1 MVRFQQSRES
11 ERSREV
17 KRQRKDGEPQRL
29 SIPSGGQRGSL
40 TSTVFSHQKQSTFNR
55 SGFTTSPR
63 GGYQTVHAYDS
74 RVGVTAAHRHGMS
87 QGCFRADKSWEGEH
101 VCRAASFGDSVA
113 NLRLSELYILVLN
126 KQICKQTGQP
136 GPQPVPVCFAA
147 VLPVL

>member
-1 MVRFQQSRES
+1 MVSFQQSRES

-29 SIPSGGQRGSL
+29 SIPSGEQRDSL
-40 TSTVFSHQKQSTFNR
+40 TSTAFSHQKQSTFNR
-55 SGFTTSPR
+55 SGF
-63 GGYQTVHAYDS
+63 AYDS
-74 RVGVTAAHRHGMS
+74 GVGVTAVHCRGMS
-87 QGCFRADKSWEGEH
+87 QGCFHADKSWEGEY

-136 GPQPVPVCFAA
+136 GRQPASCLFCCCSPCR
-147 VLPVL
+147 LS